1 MSILSSLLRD
11 VAALFFPPRC
21 PVCGQML
28 AQGEHTVCTLC
39 RATAPLTGFWRQA
52 DNPVLGRCR
61 DMLPVERASGLLY
74 YVHGSG
80 WRELIRG
87 FKYRGAWR
95 TARAMG
101 EWYGRC
107 LKESGLY
114 DDVEVVVPLPLHPV
128 KRCRRGY
135 NQSEYIAEGIA
146 AQLGVEVDRR
156 SVRRKRNTESQALK
170 RAETGPAM
178 SRMRSPSSVPGGLRG
193 GTSCWWTTCSPR
205 AARCFRAP
213 GRFCARRPVAA
224 SASPRS
230 PSRGTLW
237 VRRGRVRKLFFNGPS
252 VPAGAGAG
260 PKLCYKHS
268 FRQNI
273 PRRGFEFSRLI
284 ATFGL

>member
-21 PVCGQML
+21 PVCGRML

-135 NQSEYIAEGIA
+135 NQSEY
-146 AQLGVEVDRR
+146 L
-156 SVRRKRNTESQALK
+156 S
-170 RAETGPAM
+170 
-178 SRMRSPSSVPGGLRG
+178 
-193 GTSCWWTTCSPR
+193 
-205 AARCFRAP
+205 
-213 GRFCARRPVAA
+213 
-224 SASPRS
+224 
-230 PSRGTLW
+230 
-237 VRRGRVRKLFFNGPS
+237 
-252 VPAGAGAG
+252 
-260 PKLCYKHS
+260 
-268 FRQNI
+268 
-273 PRRGFEFSRLI
+273 LI
-284 ATFGL
+284 HI

>member
-21 PVCGQML
+21 PVCGRML

-39 RATAPLTGFWRQA
+39 RATGFWRQA

-114 DDVEVVVPLPLHPV
+114 DDVEVAPAATSRQALPPRVQPV
-128 KRCRRGY
+128 RIHRRRDCRAAGRGGRPPQRAPETQYGEPGPQGAPRPGPQCRGCVRRRPSRAACGAARPAGGRRVHHGQHDAFVRRGDSALGARLPH
-135 NQSEYIAEGIA
+135 QHRRARRLAARSGREGVGCGNYFSTGRTFP
-146 AQLGVEVDRR
+146 QGRC
-156 SVRRKRNTESQALK
+156 
-170 RAETGPAM
+170 RAETM
-178 SRMRSPSSVPGGLRG
+178 L
-193 GTSCWWTTCSPR
+193 
-205 AARCFRAP
+205 
-213 GRFCARRPVAA
+213 
-224 SASPRS
+224 
-230 PSRGTLW
+230 
-237 VRRGRVRKLFFNGPS
+237 
-252 VPAGAGAG
+252 
-260 PKLCYKHS
+260 
-268 FRQNI
+268 
-273 PRRGFEFSRLI
+273 
-284 ATFGL
+284 